1 MNRGFQTMQRTAAV
15 LLGLAALTF
24 TAPLAAQP
32 LAAGEVAL
40 HIEAT
45 AQVPPDTAIV
55 PINLVGTGKD
65 AKAAAADLK
74 QKEAELLAG
83 LARLD
88 IPRSKVEFAAEED
101 PRYAEVIAATE
112 LACADYPAPV
122 TTIEAPSASAP
133 AAPSV
138 PRAAPVRAA
147 VNGCEAQ
154 QARTSRMATI
164 TVEDLTKLDGV
175 RALGGDDYYPLSQ
188 LQLFTRNPEA
198 AKAKA
203 VQQAIAQARAEAET
217 YAAAMGYRVV
227 RITRVSNAKPALNL
241 PDIMGLIGGIAMRGR
256 SEREEMRAMVG
267 ATMAGAAIDFVIA
280 PK

>member
-1 MNRGFQTMQRTAAV
+1 MHRTAAV

-32 LAAGEVAL
+32 LVAGEVAL

-45 AQVPPDTAIV
+45 AQVPPDTAMV
-55 PINLVGTGKD
+55 PINLVGTGQD

-88 IPRSKVEFAAEED
+88 IARSKVEFAADDD
-101 PRYAEVIAATE
+101 PRYAEVEAVMRI
-112 LACADYPAPV
+112 ACADYPAPV
-122 TTIEAPSASAP
+122 MNVERPNAAAP
-133 AAPSV
+133 AV
-138 PRAAPVRAA
+138 PRTVPVRA
-147 VNGCEAQ
+147 VIDGCEAQ
-154 QARTSRMATI
+154 QARTSRMVTI

-175 RALGGDDYYPLSQ
+175 RALGNGDDYYPLSQ
-188 LQLFTRNPEA
+188 LQLFTRDPAA

-227 RITRVSNAKPALNL
+227 RITRVSNAKPSLNL
-241 PDIMGLIGGIAMRGR
+241 PDIMGLIGGMAMRGR
-256 SEREEMRAMVG
+256 SDREEMRAMVG

>member
-1 MNRGFQTMQRTAAV
+1 MHRTAAV
-15 LLGLAALTF
+15 LLGFAALTF

-40 HIEAT
+40 HIETT
-45 AQVPPDTAIV
+45 AQVPPDTAMV

-65 AKAAAADLK
+65 EKAAAADLK
-74 QKEAELLAG
+74 QKEAELMAG

-88 IPRSKVEFAAEED
+88 IARSKVEFAADDE
-101 PRYAEVIAATE
+101 PRYAEIVAAETSRDAGRDAACAATE
-112 LACADYPAPV
+112 PTDAGFAACVSDK
-122 TTIEAPSASAP
+122 
-133 AAPSV
+133 
-138 PRAAPVRAA
+138 RA
-147 VNGCEAQ
+147 
-154 QARTSRMATI
+154 ARTSRMATI
-164 TVEDLTKLDGV
+164 TVEDLIKLNEV
-175 RALGGDDYYPLSQ
+175 RALGGSDDYYPLSQ
-188 LQLFTRNPEA
+188 MQLYTRDPAA

-227 RITRVSNAKPALNL
+227 RITRVSNAKPSLNL
-241 PDIMGLIGGIAMRGR
+241 PDIMGLIGGMAMRGR

>member
-1 MNRGFQTMQRTAAV
+1 MHRTAAV

-55 PINLVGTGKD
+55 PINLVGTGQD

-88 IPRSKVEFAAEED
+88 IARSKVEFAAEED
-101 PRYAEVIAATE
+101 PRYAEVMAATE

-122 TTIEAPSASAP
+122 TSVEAPIVSNP
-133 AAPSV
+133 AAPAS
-138 PRAAPVRAA
+138 PRAVPVRA
-147 VNGCEAQ
+147 VINGCEAQ
-154 QARTSRMATI
+154 QARTSRMVTI

-175 RALGGDDYYPLSQ
+175 RALGNGDDYYPLSQ
-188 LQLFTRNPEA
+188 LQLYTRDPAA

-203 VQQAIAQARAEAET
+203 VQQAIAQARAEADT

-227 RITRVSNAKPALNL
+227 RITRVSNAKPSLNL
-241 PDIMGLIGGIAMRGR
+241 PDIMGLIGGMAMRGR